1 VFTTAATPESRPPGV
16 GARSLAG
23 AVGALLGSRG
33 ARPIAWRW
41 RSIWEPRVAQTRG
54 VYLLGGTAAD
64 AGEERTWSLVLKVL
78 APTPDGTPPL
88 ESFLYGSG
96 FLASLGGGLVAP
108 RCLGID
114 HLPGGDVAV
123 WLEHVADA
131 AGPAWP
137 VARFAVAARHL
148 GEFAGLQTPGGALP
162 DWPWLRRGQL
172 RGGLAAAAAS
182 VDALRRHLDHP
193 FVRRAYPPDVAES
206 FLRVWDERDTL
217 LAALDRVP
225 AVVCHGDAQRRNLFA
240 RDAPGAERTVAV
252 DWTNARAWPVGADAK
267 TLVYQALLYFDAD
280 VASVADLDAAAFRGY
295 LQGLRGAGW
304 RGEDAA
310 VRVGYALQMALG
322 NGVGEV
328 APTLRMALDA
338 SRRPRDEAIYGRP
351 VGDILDRRAAIGR
364 FLIGLMEEIR
374 PLL

>member
-1 VFTTAATPESRPPGV
+1 MSTAGETPPSLPPGV
-16 GARSLAG
+16 GASLLAK
-23 AVGALLGSRG
+23 AVRVLLGSPD
-33 ARPIAWRW
+33 ARPIGWRW
-41 RSIWEPRVAQTRG
+41 RSIWEPRVVHTRG
-54 VYLLGGTAAD
+54 VYLLDGAASA
-64 AGEERTWSLVLKVL
+64 AGQERAWSVVLKVL
-78 APTPDGTPPL
+78 APTSDGAPPL

-96 FLASLGGGLVAP
+96 LLASLRGGLVAP
-108 RCLGID
+108 RCLGVD
-114 HLPGGDVAV
+114 ELPGGDVGV
-123 WLEHVADA
+123 WLEHVVDTT
-131 AGPAWP
+131 GPAWS
-137 VARFAVAARHL
+137 VERFGVAARHL
-148 GEFAGLQTPGGALP
+148 GELAGTQTPDGGLP

-172 RGGLAAAAAS
+172 RGGLAAAAAP
-182 VDALRRHLDHP
+182 VDALRRHLAHP